1 MSQSE
6 IEFST
11 QLLRTLHR
19 IHRQRADLQSQID
32 RCPRQIK
39 AGEAM
44 VAKAEANLLEVKKK
58 NKKATL
64 VYDEK
69 QLQLKTREMRIDELA
84 AKLNTAGTNREFS
97 ALKEQIAADKQA
109 NSVQSDEI
117 FEALEELDQIG
128 EEIKAAQEKLDTQVS
143 EHEVRVKEVEEK
155 SATLTGELERVNGE
169 LESVEKSIP
178 SAARADYDRLIKAK
192 GEEAL
197 APVDAESSC
206 GGCYTTLTTQQID
219 RLRMSAL
226 IRCAN
231 CNAFL
236 YIPEDRSP

>member
-44 VAKAEANLLEVKKK
+44 VAKAEANLLEVKEK

-117 FEALEELDQIG
+117 FEALEELDQI
-128 EEIKAAQEKLDTQVS
+128 
-143 EHEVRVKEVEEK
+143 
-155 SATLTGELERVNGE
+155 
-169 LESVEKSIP
+169 
-178 SAARADYDRLIKAK
+178 
-192 GEEAL
+192 
-197 APVDAESSC
+197 
-206 GGCYTTLTTQQID
+206 
-219 RLRMSAL
+219 
-226 IRCAN
+226 
-231 CNAFL
+231 
-236 YIPEDRSP
+236 